1 MTFFGSAT
9 QADADGLPRR
19 DGGPD
24 GAESGLYH
32 AASFGTKVDP
42 LSSAL
47 ATVRAQLAD
56 LRMRVPGVR
65 GSILAGVDGLLITHD
80 LPGVVEPH
88 DLAALSATTFGLG
101 RQCALVLG
109 QSPFRDATLR
119 SQGGYFTV
127 YAVNDKT
134 LMAVLGDDGLNVA
147 RLHIEA
153 RPTAAQLADLLQ

>member
-1 MTFFGSAT
+1 VTFFGSAT
-9 QADADGLPRR
+9 QADGLPRR

-24 GAESGLYH
+24 AAEPGSGLYQ
-32 AASFGTKVDP
+32 AASFGRQVDP
-42 LSSAL
+42 LAIAL
-47 ATVRAQLAD
+47 AAARLQLAD
-56 LRMRVPGVR
+56 LRLRVPGVR

-101 RQCALVLG
+101 RQSALVLG

-119 SQGGYFTV
+119 SEGGYFTV
-127 YAVNDKT
+127 YAVNDRT
-134 LMAVLGDDGLNVA
+134 LMAVLGDSGLNVA

-153 RPTAAQLADLLQ
+153 RPTAGRLAELLK